1 MNISTVEKKTQ
12 RLVLDISLQSQAHK
26 SLWCILIC
34 TIWILLYN
42 FYYQGKWTT
51 IHQTLTAAK
60 RFCAYSVEVTVINHI
75 LVPLDGSALAEC
87 VLPHVM
93 AIAPVTNAR
102 VILAHVMEHTHHEGR
117 TPAVDP
123 VDWHLQKRELEMYLE
138 QIADQLRK
146 SGLSVEHTIIEGNPA
161 ESVIEFARNNNIDL
175 IALSTHGRSGLSG
188 WNVSSVVHKI
198 LMRSYK
204 STLLVRAYQSGVTGS
219 SGVHYKRLFIGLD
232 CSPRA
237 EYILPVAMNLAKY
250 YNSEVILGTVIQKPQ
265 TVHRFP
271 LSEENGE
278 LINQIVEQNRQAAS
292 HYIDQLYAQFSQTG
306 LELMSNIAVGD
317 NVVAILHNMVEEAN
331 ADLVLLVAHGHSG
344 ERRWPYGSVTSSFIA
359 YGNTPLMI
367 MQDLSSDEIQQ
378 THAERA
384 VKEGRGH

>member
-1 MNISTVEKKTQ
+1 M
-12 RLVLDISLQSQAHK
+12 
-26 SLWCILIC
+26 
-34 TIWILLYN
+34 
-42 FYYQGKWTT
+42 
-51 IHQTLTAAK
+51 
-60 RFCAYSVEVTVINHI
+60 EVVMINHI

-102 VILAHVMEHTHHEGR
+102 VTLAHVMEYAQHEGR

-161 ESVIEFARNNNIDL
+161 ESVIEFARNNNVDL

-204 STLLVRAYQSGVTGS
+204 STLLVRAYQSTAAGS
-219 SGVHYKRLFIGLD
+219 SEVHYKRLFIGLD

-237 EYILPVAMNLAKY
+237 EYILPVAMNLAQY
-250 YNSEVILGTVIQKPQ
+250 YNSQLILGTVIQKPQ
-265 TVHRFP
+265 TIHRFP

-278 LINQIVEQNRQAAS
+278 LINQIVEKNHQAAS
-292 HYIDQLYAQFSQTG
+292 HYFDQLHTQFSQKG
-306 LELMSNIAVGD
+306 LELRTDIAIGD

-331 ADLVLLVAHGHSG
+331 ADLVMLVAHGHSG
-344 ERRWPYGSVTSSFIA
+344 ERRWPYGSVTNSFIA
-359 YGNTPLMI
+359 YGSTPLMI

-378 THAERA
+378 THAELA

>member
-1 MNISTVEKKTQ
+1 M
-12 RLVLDISLQSQAHK
+12 
-26 SLWCILIC
+26 
-34 TIWILLYN
+34 
-42 FYYQGKWTT
+42 
-51 IHQTLTAAK
+51 
-60 RFCAYSVEVTVINHI
+60 INHI
-75 LVPLDGSALAEC
+75 LVPLDGSTLAEC

-93 AIAPVTNAR
+93 AIAPATNAR
-102 VILAHVMEHTHHEGR
+102 VTLSHVMEHTHHEGR

-123 VDWHLQKRELEMYLE
+123 VDWHLQKHELEMYLD
-138 QIADQLRK
+138 QVADRLQK

-161 ESVIEFARNNNIDL
+161 EGVIEFARNNKVDL

-204 STLLVRAYQSGVTGS
+204 STLLVRAYQSTAAGS

-237 EYILPVAMNLAKY
+237 EYILPVAMHLAQF
-250 YNSEVILGTVIQKPQ
+250 YNAQLIVGTVIQKPQ
-265 TVHRFP
+265 TIHRFP

-278 LINQIVEQNRQAAS
+278 LINQIVERNHQAAS
-292 HYIDQLYAQFSQTG
+292 HYFDQLHTQFSQKG
-306 LELMSNIAVGD
+306 LELRTDIVIGD

-331 ADLVLLVAHGHSG
+331 ADLVMLVAHGHSG

-378 THAERA
+378 THAELA

>member
-1 MNISTVEKKTQ
+1 MEHCSSNSHRRKT
-12 RLVLDISLQSQAHK
+12 I
-26 SLWCILIC
+26 
-34 TIWILLYN
+34 Y
-42 FYYQGKWTT
+42 
-51 IHQTLTAAK
+51 
-60 RFCAYSVEVTVINHI
+60 AYSMEVVMINHI

-102 VILAHVMEHTHHEGR
+102 VTLAHVMEYAQHEGR

-161 ESVIEFARNNNIDL
+161 ESVIEFARNNNVDL

-204 STLLVRAYQSGVTGS
+204 STLLVRAYQSTAAGS
-219 SGVHYKRLFIGLD
+219 SEVHYKRLFIGLD

-237 EYILPVAMNLAKY
+237 EYILPVAMNLAQY
-250 YNSEVILGTVIQKPQ
+250 YNSQLILGTVIQKPQ
-265 TVHRFP
+265 TIHRFP

-278 LINQIVEQNRQAAS
+278 LINQIVEKNHQAAS
-292 HYIDQLYAQFSQTG
+292 HYFDQLHTQFSQKG
-306 LELMSNIAVGD
+306 LELRTDIAIGD

-331 ADLVLLVAHGHSG
+331 ADLVMLVAHGHSG
-344 ERRWPYGSVTSSFIA
+344 ERRWPYGSVTNSFIA
-359 YGNTPLMI
+359 YGSTPLMI

-378 THAERA
+378 THAELA

>member
-1 MNISTVEKKTQ
+1 MEHCSSNSHRRKT
-12 RLVLDISLQSQAHK
+12 I
-26 SLWCILIC
+26 
-34 TIWILLYN
+34 Y
-42 FYYQGKWTT
+42 
-51 IHQTLTAAK
+51 
-60 RFCAYSVEVTVINHI
+60 AYSMEVVMINHI

-102 VILAHVMEHTHHEGR
+102 VTLAHVMEYAQHEGR

-161 ESVIEFARNNNIDL
+161 ESVIEFARNNNVDL

-204 STLLVRAYQSGVTGS
+204 STLLVRAYQSTAAGS
-219 SGVHYKRLFIGLD
+219 SEVHYKRLFIGLD

-237 EYILPVAMNLAKY
+237 EYILPVAMNLAQY
-250 YNSEVILGTVIQKPQ
+250 YNSQLILGTVIQKPQ
-265 TVHRFP
+265 TIHRFP

-278 LINQIVEQNRQAAS
+278 LINQIVEKNHQAAS
-292 HYIDQLYAQFSQTG
+292 HYFDQLHTQFSQKG
-306 LELMSNIAVGD
+306 LELRTDIAIGD

-331 ADLVLLVAHGHSG
+331 ADLVMLVAHGHSG
-344 ERRWPYGSVTSSFIA
+344 ERRWPYGSITNSFIA

-367 MQDLSSDEIQQ
+367 MQDLSSDEIQL
-378 THAERA
+378 THAELA

>member
-1 MNISTVEKKTQ
+1 M
-12 RLVLDISLQSQAHK
+12 
-26 SLWCILIC
+26 
-34 TIWILLYN
+34 
-42 FYYQGKWTT
+42 
-51 IHQTLTAAK
+51 
-60 RFCAYSVEVTVINHI
+60 INHI

-102 VILAHVMEHTHHEGR
+102 VTLAHVMEYAQHEGR

-161 ESVIEFARNNNIDL
+161 ESVIEFARNNNVDL

-204 STLLVRAYQSGVTGS
+204 STLLVRAYQSTAAGS
-219 SGVHYKRLFIGLD
+219 SEVHYKRLFIGLD

-237 EYILPVAMNLAKY
+237 EYILPVAMNLAQY
-250 YNSEVILGTVIQKPQ
+250 YNSQLILGTVIQKPQ
-265 TVHRFP
+265 TIHRFP

-278 LINQIVEQNRQAAS
+278 LINQIVEKNHQAAS
-292 HYIDQLYAQFSQTG
+292 HYFDQLHTQFSQKG
-306 LELMSNIAVGD
+306 LELRTDIAIGD

-331 ADLVLLVAHGHSG
+331 ADLVMLVAHGHSG
-344 ERRWPYGSVTSSFIA
+344 ERRWPYGSVTNSFIA
-359 YGNTPLMI
+359 YGSTPLMI

-378 THAERA
+378 THAELA